1 MSTEQNKSAAPNPRP
16 ESNPGRGKGRP
27 QSGTRTGPP
36 KGDGRHDA
44 SQLQRNKE
52 SLRVGE
58 DHKTPEMKKH
68 RRGTFP

>member
-1 MSTEQNKSAAPNPRP
+1 MSTERNDSR
-16 ESNPGRGKGRP
+16 SKGRP
-27 QSGTRTGPP
+27 GRAGPP
-36 KGDGRHDA
+36 KGDGRQDP

-52 SLRVGE
+52 SLRVGD

>member
-1 MSTEQNKSAAPNPRP
+1 MSTERNREADTK
-16 ESNPGRGKGRP
+16 KGRP
-27 QSGTRTGPP
+27 GARTGPP

-52 SLRVGE
+52 SLRVGD